1 MEREAGRSSSAG
13 ERLKRGDGHTDDS
26 TYGSAKE
33 ATKDSS
39 SRDLPL
45 LLRRVSDRTARVHNG
60 RQGLRVKRQ
69 RFRQLVQQ
77 TAELMT
83 SFLSAVQYS
92 STQMQMGDERSV
104 FQVLQDL
111 RQVNDKIREEMHSYD
126 NYEHAV
132 SIDEYALSLEENQL
146 HQDFSAHRGST
157 QVLESI
163 PFARSIT
170 PQRPAKPEVSASPI
184 PTPIQAYDAK
194 IGEANMLREGLKE
207 LALEQDEYLGKQ
219 SRGSD
224 LDSDELRFLETYD
237 ETYEQSH
244 DELLATEQEI
254 RKLEGPARE
263 MGLSPSAIYQP
274 YLSPPSPLELPP
286 SGLSLDQRDTDSV
299 SQIYLDLQ
307 GLGDAHAGNP
317 AVQSLGQPA
326 SGGFSA
332 SYINRWL
339 SGLPLELVKTTSA
352 FATRE
357 GSRLIQYLREQLLE
371 PHEKA
376 TSTKSDPK
384 ESMAPD
390 FVWSDQLRADWVK
403 VDKTES
409 PKLKPLTRRKNIS
422 SSSRTPKA
430 GTPDNPENLTDAS
443 QKFPELDLARTA
455 AIPSIRPRP
464 GRTEHSNLE
473 RA

>member
-13 ERLKRGDGHTDDS
+13 EQSKREDGHTDDS
-26 TYGSAKE
+26 TYGSAKDT
-33 ATKDSS
+33 AKDS
-39 SRDLPL
+39 SRDLSL
-45 LLRRVSDRTARVHNG
+45 LLRRVSDRTARVHKG
-60 RQGLRVKRQ
+60 RQGLRGKRQ

-77 TAELMT
+77 TTELLT

-92 STQMQMGDERSV
+92 STRMQVDDERSV

-111 RQVNDKIREEMHSYD
+111 RQVNDQIRKEMQSYD
-126 NYEHAV
+126 SYEHTV

-146 HQDFSAHRGST
+146 HRDFSEHRGST
-157 QVLESI
+157 QIHEST

-170 PQRPAKPEVSASPI
+170 PQKPAKPEISASPI

-194 IGEANMLREGLKE
+194 IGEANMLREDLKE
-207 LALEQDEYLGKQ
+207 LALEKDEYLVKQ
-219 SRGSD
+219 SHGGD
-224 LDSDELRFLETYD
+224 LDSDELKFLETYD

-244 DELLATEQEI
+244 DELLATEHEI
-254 RKLEGPARE
+254 RMLEGPARE
-263 MGLSPSAIYQP
+263 NGLSPSAIYQP

-286 SGLSLDQRDTDSV
+286 SGFGLDQRDTDSV
-299 SQIYLDLQ
+299 SQMYLDLQ

-317 AVQSLGQPA
+317 VAQNISQP
-326 SGGFSA
+326 SFSA
-332 SYINRWL
+332 PSINRWL
-339 SGLPLELVKTTSA
+339 SSLPLELVKTTSA

-357 GSRLIQYLREQLLE
+357 GSHLIQFLREQLLE

-376 TSTKSDPK
+376 TSTRSDPK

-390 FVWSDQLRADWVK
+390 CAGSDQLRADWVK

-409 PKLKPLTRRKNIS
+409 PKPKPLTRRKKNIS
-422 SSSRTPKA
+422 PSSRTLKTGA
-430 GTPDNPENLTDAS
+430 ADNLENMTDAS
-443 QKFPELDLARTA
+443 QKFPELDLARA
-455 AIPSIRPRP
+455 AAVPSIRPHP
-464 GRTEHSNLE
+464 GRADDSIPE